1 MQQDKNI
8 VSSAPAP
15 LRIGIIGFGRMGG
28 KFLTTLLQCP
38 QWEVA
43 YVCDIDPYSR
53 TLASQQAP
61 GAKIVADYNE
71 IFNDPTVDAV
81 ALTTLAD
88 QRRKLFEKAIAAG
101 KHVVAEKPVAHTLED
116 EWEVVKLAE
125 KSPILA
131 TVNMYLRNSWYHLLM
146 HQFVEEGEIGELAI
160 IRLCHMTP
168 GLAPGEGHEYEGP
181 AFHDCGMHYVGMARW
196 HAGAD
201 FKTWH
206 SQGVR
211 MWNYKDPWWIQCHG
225 TFQNGVVFDITQGFV
240 YGQLAKDQT
249 HNSYVEL
256 IGTKGF
262 VRMTHDFKTAVVEL
276 HGVNRTERIERPY
289 GDKNIDQ
296 LCIRFAQ
303 SIRNGHLDPLLPTLR
318 QSAEAS
324 EYAWRFFHDALTHDC
339 PPIGDEQT
347 LEQIRE
353 RRRTMTNGYGLLRPR
368 VKPQD

>member
-1 MQQDKNI
+1 MQQERNI
-8 VSSAPAP
+8 MPIDRKP
-15 LRIGIIGFGRMGG
+15 LRIGLIGFGRMGG
-28 KFLTTLLQCP
+28 KFLATLKGCP

-43 YVCDIDPYSR
+43 YVCDIDPTSR
-53 TLASQQAP
+53 TLASQEAP
-61 GAKIVADYNE
+61 GAKIVDNDDV

-81 ALTTLAD
+81 AFTTLAD
-88 QRRKLFEKAIAAG
+88 QRQRLFEKAIAHG
-101 KHVVAEKPVAHTLED
+101 KHVMTEKPVAHSLD
-116 EWEVVKLAE
+116 AEWAVVDMVE
-125 KSPILA
+125 KSNILA

-146 HQFVEEGEIGELAI
+146 HRFVEEGEIGELAI
-160 IRLCHMTP
+160 IRICHMTP
-168 GLAPGEGHEYEGP
+168 GLAPGEGHQYEGP

-196 HAGAD
+196 HADSD

-211 MWNYKDPWWIQCHG
+211 MWNYKDPWWVQCHG
-225 TFQNGVVFDITQGFV
+225 TFENGIVFDITQGFV
-240 YGQLAKDQT
+240 YGQLSKDQT

-256 IGTKGF
+256 IGTKGL

-276 HGVNRTERIERPY
+276 HGITRTERIERPY

-296 LCIRFAQ
+296 LCIRFAE
-303 SIRNGHLDPLLPTLR
+303 SIHKGRLDPLLPTLR

-339 PPIGDEQT
+339 PAIGNEQT

-368 VKPQD
+368 KNM